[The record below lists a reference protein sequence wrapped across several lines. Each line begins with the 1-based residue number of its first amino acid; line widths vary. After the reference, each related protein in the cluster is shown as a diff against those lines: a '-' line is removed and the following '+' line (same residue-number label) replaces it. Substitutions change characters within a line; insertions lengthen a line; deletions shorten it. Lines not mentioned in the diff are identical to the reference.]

1 MTVICFLYHLLPHS
15 SLLPPC
21 LEYPALWRISMQQSL
36 LMEFLSFLPEPRHHL
51 LQVSALPSGC
61 TPAQIDKVGASG
73 YDLEDL
79 EGYNTTPDK
88 TIDNNFNTRW
98 ANYGVGSYIQYELK
112 SSDTHL
118 WHRHFL
124 V

>member
-1 MTVICFLYHLLPHS
+1 MKKYDRYLFFVSLVIAFLFFAPMPGIPGFVATIHAAEPFDGIPVFSAGTPS
-15 SLLPPC
+15 SST
-21 LEYPALWRISMQQSL
+21 AS
-36 LMEFLSFLPEPRHHL
+36 
-51 LQVSALPSGC
+51 SALPSGC

-112 SSDTHL
+112 L
-118 WHRHFL
+118 
-124 V
+124 